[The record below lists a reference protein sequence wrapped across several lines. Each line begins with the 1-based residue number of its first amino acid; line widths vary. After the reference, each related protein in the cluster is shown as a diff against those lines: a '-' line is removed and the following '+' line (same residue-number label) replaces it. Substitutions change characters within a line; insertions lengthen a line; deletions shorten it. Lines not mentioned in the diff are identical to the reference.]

1 MKVKNSGMKYK
12 TKKGSINIEKLILN
26 LFLTLACIALII
38 FIFKMLF
45 PSDNTDGGASMDS
58 SSSSSSVSG
67 DNSGWNS
74 ESIVIPPEDLYWYS
88 RAVPESAEVEDSYF
102 EDAVLIGNS
111 TIEGIYY
118 YSLLPEATVYSEL
131 GLNVTN
137 IFTTEI
143 EDDKT
148 AFELLAEG
156 DFTKVYI
163 CLGLNELGW
172 EYSNVFKDRYET
184 VIEEVLKIKPDA
196 EIYIQSILPIGQ
208 TKINNDPI
216 FTTEKIEEYN
226 TLISELCKE
235 MDVNLLHYPSELL
248 TEDGLLLPEASNDG
262 VHMESPYLSIYVDY
276 LKTHT
281 VEE

>member
-1 MKVKNSGMKYK
+1 MKYK
-12 TKKGSINIEKLILN
+12 TKRGSINIDKLILN
-26 LFLTLACIALII
+26 LFLTLACVALII
-38 FIFKMLF
+38 FIFQMLF
-45 PSDNTDGGASMDS
+45 GGDDGDSTSGANSD
-58 SSSSSSVSG
+58 SG
-67 DNSGWNS
+67 SLSESGSISGWNS
-74 ESIVIPPEDLYWYS
+74 ESITIPPEDLYWYS
-88 RAVPESAEVEDSYF
+88 SAVPESAEVDDSYF

-137 IFTTEI
+137 IFTAEVQD
-143 EDDKT
+143 EKT

-208 TKINNDPI
+208 TKIDNDPI
-216 FTTEKIEEYN
+216 FTAEKIEEYN

-235 MDVNLLHYPSELL
+235 MDVNLLHYPDEIL